1 MPSNRY
7 AACASMLLLLAS
19 VQPFMTVCRAE
30 EPVPA
35 LRTEF
40 AFVTHVATG
49 PAVVA
54 EATPQGAT
62 RYVPILGGTVSG
74 PGLKATILT
83 GADLQVIRADGV
95 IDIEAHYMMKTDDNV
110 IISVVNRGLRHGPP
124 AVMARLL
131 KGEAVPRDQ
140 YYFRTVS
147 QLQAPVGSRYENLNK
162 ALFIATAER
171 ETGGAAL
178 YFYRLQ

>member
-1 MPSNRY
+1 MSFNRY
-7 AACASMLLLLAS
+7 AACASLLVLLAS
-19 VQPFMTVCRAE
+19 VQLMAVSRAA
-30 EPVPA
+30 EPVP
-35 LRTEF
+35 LLKTEF
-40 AFVTHVATG
+40 AFVTHVTTG

-54 EATPQGAT
+54 EPTPQGAT
-62 RYVPILGGTVSG
+62 RYVPILGGTVAG
-74 PGLKATILT
+74 PGLKATILA

-95 IDIEAHYMMKTDDNV
+95 IDIEAHYMMKTDDDV

-131 KGEAVPRDQ
+131 KGEIVPRDQ

-147 QLQAPVGSRYENLNK
+147 QLQAPLGSRYEHLNK

-171 ETGGAAL
+171 EAGGAAL